1 MCQWTVAAV
10 FEKLFVI
17 AWKLPGFHDVKGN
30 HEGTGHQQ
38 SFLS

>member
-1 MCQWTVAAV
+1 MCQGIVVAV

-17 AWKLPGFHDVKGN
+17 ARKLPGFYDVKGEY
-30 HEGTGHQQ
+30 EGTEHQQ